1 MFSYINPQKPLLS
14 DGNFTKWSS
23 KTSPPIPDNVCNQN
37 FHIFLFV
44 WTFGCLFDCSRF
56 SPPWWVTYPIVL
68 SGGESCTMACGET
81 DHLITWPCTEP
92 LSLQPA
98 QVKPGRTCPDR
109 YHLPFI
115 EGYSI
120 CFYHK
125 SVLWMIAMIIADMK
139 TKNIYR
145 ALVRKQFTHPPS
157 SNSLY
162 AQFQCQ
168 AVFHYTLKSNAKQ
181 HSLHCDLFSFFCR

>member
-1 MFSYINPQKPLLS
+1 MNVWLS
-14 DGNFTKWSS
+14 VWLFPFLPPFLPPMMSNLPHCTIWRWELYYGVRWDR
-23 KTSPPIPDNVCNQN
+23 SP
-37 FHIFLFV
+37 
-44 WTFGCLFDCSRF
+44 
-56 SPPWWVTYPIVL
+56 
-68 SGGESCTMACGET
+68 
-81 DHLITWPCTEP
+81 DHLTLTEP

-120 CFYHK
+120 CFYHE
-125 SVLWMIAMIIADMK
+125 SVLWMIVMIIADMK
-139 TKNIYR
+139 TKNIYH

>member
-1 MFSYINPQKPLLS
+1 MIWAFTLQSAQKS
-14 DGNFTKWSS
+14 TCKTTKGSS
-23 KTSPPIPDNVCNQN
+23 
-37 FHIFLFV
+37 
-44 WTFGCLFDCSRF
+44 SRF
-56 SPPWWVTYPIVL
+56 SASSSSFSSPTQLSQSYLIGSDPVVL
-68 SGGESCTMACGET
+68 WPHAVR
-81 DHLITWPCTEP
+81 LITWSDHDWLGA

-98 QVKPGRTCPDR
+98 QVEPGRTCPDR

-120 CFYHK
+120 CFYHE
-125 SVLWMIAMIIADMK
+125 SVLWMIVMIIADMK